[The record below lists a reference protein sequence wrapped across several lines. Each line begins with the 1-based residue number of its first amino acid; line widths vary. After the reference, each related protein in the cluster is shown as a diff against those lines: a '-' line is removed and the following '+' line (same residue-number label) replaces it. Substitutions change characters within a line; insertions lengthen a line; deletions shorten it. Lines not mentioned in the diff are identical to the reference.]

1 MHVNRLSRFL
11 LPCRTE
17 PVICTTKL
25 DAAVINVVAHLHL
38 MACCIIA
45 DSLGKE
51 TDADENSC
59 SFPARELGAGAAL
72 SKFFIMLSYR
82 YRVVKLGGK

>member
-1 MHVNRLSRFL
+1 MHVNRLTHFL
-11 LPCRTE
+11 LPCRAE
-17 PVICTTKL
+17 PVVCTIKP

-45 DSLGKE
+45 DGLGKG

-59 SFPARELGAGAAL
+59 SFPAR
-72 SKFFIMLSYR
+72 
-82 YRVVKLGGK
+82 